1 MRVGCTLEY
10 PHPLPEPNS
19 ATQKGL
25 LEKETN
31 SMKYIKLLWKLIDEL
46 AEGLT
51 QNGRVEILPEEE
63 NNDTI

>member
-1 MRVGCTLEY
+1 
-10 PHPLPEPNS
+10 
-19 ATQKGL
+19 
-25 LEKETN
+25 
-31 SMKYIKLLWKLIDEL
+31 MKYIKLLWKLIDEL